1 VYELI
6 RITAGNFRSRTLNV
20 PDIDGLRPT
29 SSRVREALFNILGDI
44 EGWRVL
50 DLFSGSGLMALESL
64 SRGAS
69 SVVSMEQHHQ
79 ACQSMCKAAQQFDVQ
94 SSWHIQQVVL
104 PKALQSLQGEAFD
117 WVFADPPYDCGLAEQ
132 IPVWLAQENIQWK
145 QLVIEESIRSRPQWA
160 QNISVKTRRY
170 GDTNLHFLTHKE

>member
-1 VYELI
+1 LI
-6 RITAGNFRSRTLNV
+6 HITAGTFRSRKLNI
-20 PDIDGLRPT
+20 PDVDGLRPT

-69 SVVSMEQHHQ
+69 SVVSMEQHQQ
-79 ACQSMCKAAQQFDVQ
+79 ACQSMRQVSQQFDVQ
-94 SSWHIQQVVL
+94 SSWHIQKAVL
-104 PKALQSLQGEAFD
+104 PKALHGLQGETFD
-117 WVFADPPYDCGLAEQ
+117 WVFADPPYNCGLAEQ
-132 IPVWLAQENIQWK
+132 ISVWLTKENIQWK
-145 QLVIEESIRSRPQWA
+145 QLVIEESVRAKPQWA
-160 QNISVKTRRY
+160 QNINVKTRRY

>member
-1 VYELI
+1 VSELI
-6 RITAGNFRSRTLNV
+6 RITAGTFRSRILNI
-20 PDIDGLRPT
+20 PDVDGLRPT

-69 SVVSMEQHHQ
+69 SAVSMEQHQQ
-79 ACQSMCKAAQQFDVQ
+79 ACQSMRKAAEQFDVQ
-94 SSWHIQQVVL
+94 SSWQIQQAVL
-104 PKALQSLQGEAFD
+104 PKALHGLHGEAFD

-132 IPVWLAQENIQWK
+132 IPVWLAEENIQWK
-145 QLVIEESIRSRPQWA
+145 QLVVEESIRSKPQWPH
-160 QNISVKTRRY
+160 NISVKTRRY
-170 GDTNLHFLTHKE
+170 GDTNLHFLTYKE